1 MYFTQVTIPQEVL
14 KRFTL
19 PEGATLSLRI
29 APEEE
34 SPDGHFASGD
44 DAQDAAL
51 VASINADRERNKWAW
66 CFVTVTVT
74 DGDASGSASLG
85 CCNYS
90 SGEDF
95 MTPGDY
101 FDDMVRV
108 AIAEYATARQRLV
121 EKYS

>member
-34 SPDGHFASGD
+34 SPEGSFASGD
-44 DAQDAAL
+44 DAQDAAH
-51 VASINADRERNKWAW
+51 VASINADREWNEWAW
-66 CFVTVTVT
+66 CFVTVCVT
-74 DGDASGSASLG
+74 DGDASGSDSLG

-95 MTPGDY
+95 MEPGDY
-101 FDDMVRV
+101 FDDMVGI
-108 AIAEYATARQRLV
+108 ATAEYATERQRLV